1 MRAMRPHGEDAK
13 PLVTSRKRKSKTMAI
28 DLEQIRNHYSK
39 IDDSKLERIA
49 KFEIASLQPE
59 VQPIVIAEIKKRGL
73 DKNLLTGIE
82 AQTKEL
88 TEEEVYELIDK
99 VKGLDCPNCGK
110 SNQGLTG
117 GIIRKVRS
125 YLIMTQYETRPMIA
139 CKACVEEERKSQLI
153 KNSLLGWWGFPW
165 GLFYRTPQA
174 IINHFRDN
182 GKKEEISESILIDFA
197 AQNIGELKT
206 NWENEDKLVDFI
218 NHQNTVNY

>member
-1 MRAMRPHGEDAK
+1 
-13 PLVTSRKRKSKTMAI
+13 MAI

-39 IDDSKLERIA
+39 MDDSKLERIA

-59 VQPIVIAEIKKRGL
+59 VKPIVIAEIQKRGL
-73 DKNLLTGIE
+73 DENLLTGIE

-88 TEEEVYELIDK
+88 SEEEVYELRDK

-110 SNQGLTG
+110 SNKGLVG

-125 YLIMTQYETRPMIA
+125 YLIITQYETRPMIA
-139 CKACVEEERKSQLI
+139 CKECVESERKNQLI

-165 GLFYRTPQA
+165 GFFYRTPQA

-182 GKKEEISESILIDFA
+182 GKREEISESILIEFA
-197 AQNIGELKT
+197 VQNIGELKT
-206 NWENEDKLVDFI
+206 NWENEDEIVNFI
-218 NHQNTVNY
+218 HHQNTVNY